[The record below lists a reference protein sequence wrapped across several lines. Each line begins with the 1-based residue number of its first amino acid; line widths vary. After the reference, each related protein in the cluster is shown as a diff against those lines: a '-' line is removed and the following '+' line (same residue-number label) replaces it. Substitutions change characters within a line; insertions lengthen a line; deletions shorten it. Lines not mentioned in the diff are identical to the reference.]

1 MKNCCFRS
9 RRRLA
14 KPPDEKSVDDE
25 YFSSSV
31 AMIFLALWLLALVG
45 AAVHVGIRRQ
55 RPQPAQRARVFLCYQ
70 LTIALGLSGILVF
83 VGHALRPIETAA
95 RIGWPASPNF
105 QFELGGVG
113 LGFAIAG
120 LLCLVIRNL
129 YHWFGVALAPSIFLA
144 LAGLNHVS
152 EALGGNLAPYNVVTA
167 APDILLPVTLAWL
180 FFRLFRL
187 ASPDGPEEIGL

>member
-1 MKNCCFRS
+1 MIIATVQSRS
-9 RRRLA
+9 
-14 KPPDEKSVDDE
+14 
-25 YFSSSV
+25 
-31 AMIFLALWLLALVG
+31 
-45 AAVHVGIRRQ
+45 
-55 RPQPAQRARVFLCYQ
+55 
-70 LTIALGLSGILVF
+70 T
-83 VGHALRPIETAA
+83 TAA
-95 RIGWPASPNF
+95 RSRARPSTWT
-105 QFELGGVG
+105 
-113 LGFAIAG
+113 AIAG

-129 YHWFGVALAPSIFLA
+129 YYWFGVALAPSIFLA